1 MELRYYRYT
10 YPSFLGQNGLDFYWK
25 THFSVWIFI
34 SFRFVV
40 IDIHK
45 IINHPNYYI
54 IHIENQSIYFSLLYQ
69 GLKSPWL
76 TALEKPRNKAF
87 LWCPKKSCGQ
97 VDANWHQSWKGWV
110 SCYQKESK
118 HDWESYLIIVVFIE
132 TKSYVLQFSNFLIHK
147 YM

>member
-1 MELRYYRYT
+1 MELRYYRYI

-87 LWCPKKSCGQ
+87 LWCPKKILRTGWCKLTPIL
-97 VDANWHQSWKGWV
+97 KGLGLLLSERIKTWLGKLPHN
-110 SCYQKESK
+110 CCIYWNK
-118 HDWESYLIIVVFIE
+118 IVCFTVF
-132 TKSYVLQFSNFLIHK
+132 KLFDS
-147 YM
+147 